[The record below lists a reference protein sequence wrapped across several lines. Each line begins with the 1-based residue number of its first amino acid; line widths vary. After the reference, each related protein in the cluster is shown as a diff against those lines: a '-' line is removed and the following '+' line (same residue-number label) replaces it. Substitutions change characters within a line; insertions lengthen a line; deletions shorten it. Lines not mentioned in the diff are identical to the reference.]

1 MSDEPLVTRSPDIL
15 NGIPVFYGTRVP
27 VQTLVDYLAQGET
40 IHEFLDDFPSVAHDQ
55 VVRFLEYAGAATSAL
70 AE

>member
-1 MSDEPLVTRSPDIL
+1 MSEEPLVTRTPDIL
-15 NGIPVFYGTRVP
+15 GGLPVFYGTRVP

-40 IHEFLDDFPSVAHDQ
+40 IYEFLDDFPSVTQEQ
-55 VVRFLEYAGAATSAL
+55 VMRFLEYAGAATSTL